1 MSVPMAGGYG
11 AAAGVQRQTNVIFF
25 QLEAGTN
32 HVPKIY
38 RKQEGR
44 LDYRSLRTATEKPNA
59 GIHIRV

>member
-1 MSVPMAGGYG
+1 MS
-11 AAAGVQRQTNVIFF
+11 FF

-44 LDYRSLRTATEKPNA
+44 RDYRSLRTATEKNER
-59 GIHIRV
+59 GIRIRV